1 VLNEKGNDDGSIF
14 SCDWTTLAF
23 RSFVLAKN
31 LSPVRAAGAG
41 IAARANGRMLSAE
54 VACAAR
60 VACKGRR
67 GVRARAYLDRKTQ
80 GAASCFILHKKG
92 FAKVSIVV
100 DLDFVEVAVK
110 VGDDKPR
117 VVGCD
122 DKGSQ
127 ELVELGERQ

>member
-1 VLNEKGNDDGSIF
+1 MLNEDGNDGTIF
-14 SCDWTTLAF
+14 SCDWTTLAS

-31 LSPVRAAGAG
+31 LSPVGAAGAG
-41 IAARANGRMLSAE
+41 VAARANGRMLSE

-67 GVRARAYLDRKTQ
+67 GVRARNNLDRKTQ
-80 GAASCFILHKKG
+80 GVASCFILHKEG

-100 DLDFVEVAVK
+100 DPDFVEVAVK

-117 VVGCD
+117 VVWCD
-122 DKGSQ
+122 DNGLQ
-127 ELVELGERQ
+127 EFVELGERQ